1 MTGTEH
7 FTRRHGALRDT
18 ARSARDQALGLDFS
32 ALAGN
37 PLCNYI
43 MSQATTNAAELE
55 EVRSTT
61 ERADDDSYSMLS
73 KR

>member
-7 FTRRHGALRDT
+7 FTAGHGALRDT
-18 ARSARDQALGLDFS
+18 ARSARDQALALDFS
-32 ALAGN
+32 ALASDM
-37 PLCNYI
+37 LCNYI

-55 EVRSTT
+55 EVRSIS
-61 ERADDDSYSMLS
+61 ERADDSYSTLS